1 MENSMIL
8 VKSTWQETQTFK
20 MVPILDTCP
29 YVECIFDPTSKV
41 FVIIGKTV
49 KTALHMLPKL
59 DEYGKAISGNRGAK
73 QERRSIETFQEYY
86 IEDVDSIKEIV
97 NIFAV
102 NAKKFSLKSFLETK
116 KDKPSISAVVESQY
130 EQDPL
135 GNGL

>member
-116 KDKPSISAVVESQY
+116 KDKPSISAVVES
-130 EQDPL
+130 
-135 GNGL
+135 

>member
-20 MVPILDTCP
+20 MVPISNDCP

-73 QERRSIETFQEYY
+73 QQRTSIETFQEYY
-86 IEDVDSIKEIV
+86 IEDADSIKEIV

-102 NAKKFSLKSFLETK
+102 NAKKFSLKSFLESK
-116 KDKPSISAVVESQY
+116 KDKPSVAAVVEKV
-130 EQDPL
+130 
-135 GNGL
+135 

>member
-59 DEYGKAISGNRGAK
+59 DEYGKAISGNKGAK
-73 QERRSIETFQEYY
+73 QQRTSIETFQEYY
-86 IEDVDSIKEIV
+86 IEDADSIKEIV

-116 KDKPSISAVVESQY
+116 KDKPSISAVVES
-130 EQDPL
+130 
-135 GNGL
+135 